1 MSPQPN
7 SPLHDIGPK
16 GPIGSVFNVVVCG
29 AMVVFAVVAGV
40 LQQPGFFLLAIV
52 AAGMEFQFVPIM
64 LRAFRR
70 RREARSDG
78 TASDDH
84 EVGSP

>member
-7 SPLHDIGPK
+7 SPLHNIGPK

-29 AMVVFAVVAGV
+29 AMAVFAVVAGV

-52 AAGMEFQFVPIM
+52 AAGMEFQFVPTM

-70 RREARSDG
+70 RKDAQSTETSSETKAG
-78 TASDDH
+78 H
-84 EVGSP
+84 P